1 MKKYIW
7 NKFLTILNS
16 VSPEIRKQLI
26 SFSYLAKYYGQY
38 NSIKKNESVD
48 ANNNPLP
55 WITYPAIEYLGNLD
69 FSKEKI
75 FEVGSGN
82 STIWFSKRANKIISL
97 EEDEAWFKKM
107 QEKTKN
113 VINVDLLFIED
124 RDIEDIYFRA
134 NECSV
139 IFIDGLNREKALDY
153 ITKNIEALDIKC
165 IVVDNSE
172 LVSIYEKIQKFVLK
186 TGWVDTEFV
195 GFGPQNR
202 YVWSTTVLT
211 NPKNRVVR
219 KSNRILPIENLFS

>member
-75 FEVGSGN
+75 FEVD
-82 STIWFSKRANKIISL
+82 FSKVKKLKDVIAIIKAFGYKVSWKL
-97 EEDEAWFKKM
+97 DAEVPKQFKEVYDKGFL
-107 QEKTKN
+107 K
-113 VINVDLLFIED
+113 
-124 RDIEDIYFRA
+124 R
-134 NECSV
+134 
-139 IFIDGLNREKALDY
+139 
-153 ITKNIEALDIKC
+153 
-165 IVVDNSE
+165 
-172 LVSIYEKIQKFVLK
+172 IQ
-186 TGWVDTEFV
+186 
-195 GFGPQNR
+195 
-202 YVWSTTVLT
+202 
-211 NPKNRVVR
+211 
-219 KSNRILPIENLFS
+219 

>member
-113 VINVDLLFIED
+113 TINVDLLFIED

-153 ITKNIEALDIKC
+153 ITKNC
-165 IVVDNSE
+165 IQ
-172 LVSIYEKIQKFVLK
+172 LWF
-186 TGWVDTEFV
+186 
-195 GFGPQNR
+195 
-202 YVWSTTVLT
+202 
-211 NPKNRVVR
+211 
-219 KSNRILPIENLFS
+219 